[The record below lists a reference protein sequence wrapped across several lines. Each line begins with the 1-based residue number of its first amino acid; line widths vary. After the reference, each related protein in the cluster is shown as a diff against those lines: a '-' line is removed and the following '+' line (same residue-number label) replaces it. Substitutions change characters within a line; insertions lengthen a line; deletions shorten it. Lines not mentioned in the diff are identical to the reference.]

1 MIKKVGVL
9 ILTIILTPILAGLY
23 GALHDQ
29 ISYTISPE
37 YFTKFKFGQFGLEV
51 NWFGGERQTAAI
63 AGITATWWTGIFIGI
78 GHGLTGLL
86 HKDYKQMSRVI
97 FKASMITIGVAMVI
111 GLLGLVYGK
120 LFLSAENLNWEFPE
134 DLIDKPNFILVGS
147 MHTFSYFGGLLGLIG
162 GIIYQVRVYIKY
174 KINEQSKI

>member
-37 YFTKFKFGQFGLEV
+37 YFTKFKFEQFGLDV
-51 NWFGGERQTAAI
+51 NLFGGERQTAAVV
-63 AGITATWWTGIFIGI
+63 GIMATWWTGIFIGI
-78 GHGLTGLL
+78 GHGLTGLM

-120 LFLSAENLNWEFPE
+120 LFLNGENLDWAFPE
-134 DLIDKPNFILVGS
+134 NLIDKPNFISVGS
-147 MHTFSYFGGLLGLIG
+147 MHNFSYLGGLLGLIV
-162 GIIYQVRVYIKY
+162 GIIYQVRVCKQH

>member
-37 YFTKFKFGQFGLEV
+37 YFTKFKFEQFGLDV
-51 NWFGGERQTAAI
+51 NWFRGERQTAAVV
-63 AGITATWWTGIFIGI
+63 GIMATWWTGIFIGI
-78 GHGLTGLL
+78 GHGLTGLM

-120 LFLSAENLNWEFPE
+120 LFLNGENLDWAFPE
-134 DLIDKPNFILVGS
+134 NLIDKPNFISVGS
-147 MHTFSYFGGLLGLIG
+147 MHNFSYLGGLLGLIV
-162 GIIYQVRVYIKY
+162 GIIYQVRVCKQH